1 MRAGVEAVVLGGE
14 VALEIHRHPRV
25 GLVLGVIVLTIMTGA
40 LHKPSR
46 AAMLCMTNRG
56 EGGDD
61 AVGGVGIGVGTCA
74 AVCRQVMQHSLLV
87 ERLLECKDLSTL
99 DHDRKGT
106 L

>member
-1 MRAGVEAVVLGGE
+1 MRGGE
-14 VALEIHRHPRV
+14 VALEIHCHPRV
-25 GLVLGVIVLTIMTGA
+25 CLVLGVIVLTIMTGA

-46 AAMLCMTNRG
+46 AAITNRG

-74 AVCRQVMQHSLLV
+74 AVCRQMIQHSLLV

-99 DHDRKGT
+99 DQDRKGT
-106 L
+106 P